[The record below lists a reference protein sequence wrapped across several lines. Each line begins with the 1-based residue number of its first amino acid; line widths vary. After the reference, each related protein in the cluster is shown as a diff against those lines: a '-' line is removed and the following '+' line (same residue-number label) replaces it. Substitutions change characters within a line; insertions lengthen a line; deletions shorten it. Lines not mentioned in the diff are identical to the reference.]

1 MVVITNKKK
10 SIVFILESLL
20 LFAYNQISKPV
31 ESKFRYATFQKIS
44 PALSSRL
51 KVCQDDILLG
61 NYFPIFR
68 PLWASIPLIR
78 ATNHCQS
85 SDKSSSD

>member
-31 ESKFRYATFQKIS
+31 EIRVNLDTQH
-44 PALSSRL
+44 SR
-51 KVCQDDILLG
+51 K
-61 NYFPIFR
+61 
-68 PLWASIPLIR
+68 
-78 ATNHCQS
+78 
-85 SDKSSSD
+85 